1 MSFPGLGR
9 PTCANIPARYRTI
22 NKTRVMGG
30 ANMKT
35 PSSDSRM
42 KHSPWAVAAAT
53 AVALV
58 LSVGLAQAEYGL
70 GSVLGNGGNKFS
82 NSPASDNST
91 GNATAAPNSSTGAP
105 GSPVEEFSRQLEDFQ
120 KSVPDLN
127 KKIQDGAGAIDT
139 TTDIAKAKAEID
151 SLRSEV
157 STLLGAVSDNG
168 PVSQLGVK
176 ALNHI
181 HDKIRTLSQ
190 ENRFKP
196 EERQYLIDQWQRLQA
211 QTETATK
218 ELDDARAQF
227 AGLLQTLQSNEDFIA
242 ELVEIRQAE
251 KALDV
256 IRSLTH
262 DIRDASTQLNRLIG
276 SIRPPG
282 A

>member
-1 MSFPGLGR
+1 MKNSLIAYQAKCSSLG
-9 PTCANIPARYRTI
+9 
-22 NKTRVMGG
+22 
-30 ANMKT
+30 
-35 PSSDSRM
+35 
-42 KHSPWAVAAAT
+42 AVAAT
-53 AVALV
+53 VALV

-70 GSVLGNGGNKFS
+70 GSVLGNGGNKFGS
-82 NSPASDNST
+82 APAANNSGT
-91 GNATAAPNSSTGAP
+91 TANTQTAPNSSAAP
-105 GSPVEEFSRQLEDFQ
+105 GSPVEEFSKQLEDFQ

-127 KKIQDGAGAIDT
+127 KKIQDGAGAIDSA
-139 TTDIAKAKAEID
+139 TDIDKAKAEID
-151 SLRSEV
+151 SLRDEV
-157 STLLGAVSDNG
+157 SALLGAVSDNG

-176 ALNHI
+176 ALSHI
-181 HDKIRTLSQ
+181 QDKIRTLSQ

-196 EERQYLIDQWQRLQA
+196 EERQYLLDQWQRLQV

-227 AGLLQTLQSNEDFIA
+227 AGLLQTLQSNEDFIG

-276 SIRPPG
+276 NIRPPG

>member
-1 MSFPGLGR
+1 
-9 PTCANIPARYRTI
+9 
-22 NKTRVMGG
+22 
-30 ANMKT
+30 MKT
-35 PSSDSRM
+35 SSISFRA
-42 KHSPWAVAAAT
+42 KRSPWAIAAAT
-53 AVALV
+53 VVALF
-58 LSVGLAQAEYGL
+58 LSAGLAQAEYGL

-82 NSPASDNST
+82 NAPAADNT
-91 GNATAAPNSSTGAP
+91 AGNTTATPNSPTAAP
-105 GSPVEEFSRQLEDFQ
+105 GSPVEEFSKQLEDFQ

-127 KKIQDGAGAIDT
+127 KKIQDGAGAIDSAS
-139 TTDIAKAKAEID
+139 DIDKAKAEID
-151 SLRSEV
+151 SLRDEV

-168 PVSQLGVK
+168 PVSQLGAK
-176 ALNHI
+176 AL

-227 AGLLQTLQSNEDFIA
+227 AGLLQTLQSNEDFIG

-276 SIRPPG
+276 NIRPPG